1 MIETT
6 ETKRVYTVGTSPAF
20 AFDLS
25 FFSAEE
31 IHCYVSQGE
40 KAVELQRGVD
50 FSVER
55 KASYEGGATVTLS
68 EQPTQ
73 NLPTGLPTGAT
84 LAIVREVK
92 LTQELSL
99 PRYGKLPSEELEKQL
114 DKFAMQTQQLA
125 EQLTRALLLDPT
137 QDFDQE
143 DMAEQFSTLV
153 NNAERWAKE
162 ARSGAATAKAD
173 AAKAKSSADEAYL
186 SKLTAAEAAAKAGKS
201 EAETGS
207 MRGEV
212 ARMYDDSSLNRA
224 HLVFGEWGTLEGM
237 YINYE
242 DWTDTETLV
251 NLALTMAEHNA
262 DTSAH
267 PGLIESIRSL
277 AVSSAESARTAAVSE
292 AKVPAGCVMAFA
304 GGGTAPSGWF
314 ICDGHEVSR
323 VAYPALFAAIGVT
336 YGSGD
341 GSTTFNLPDFRGRFL
356 RGYLGQLSGEIGE
369 EQVEGLPDI
378 DLALRIDNPN
388 GRANVK
394 VAPRMDEAVYGND
407 GFAVTNTSG
416 NDEYMIR
423 QSNLIDK
430 EKAGVLV
437 KSAVY
442 GRSEHVTPMNVAV
455 QWIIKN

>member
-1 MIETT
+1 MTLASQRATAGPFACDGVQVEFPFEFRVEEPEHLKVYKDDLPVEGGYTVRLLENGGSVVFAAAPAAGSAVAVERDVPTTQEVDLQNNTAFLPEVLEGALDKLTMICQQLQSRLARSMVLPPTRT
-6 ETKRVYTVGTSPAF
+6 ETDETIYSWF
-20 AFDLS
+20 L
-25 FFSAEE
+25 
-31 IHCYVSQGE
+31 
-40 KAVELQRGVD
+40 
-50 FSVER
+50 
-55 KASYEGGATVTLS
+55 
-68 EQPTQ
+68 
-73 NLPTGLPTGAT
+73 
-84 LAIVREVK
+84 
-92 LTQELSL
+92 ELS
-99 PRYGKLPSEELEKQL
+99 
-114 DKFAMQTQQLA
+114 D
-125 EQLTRALLLDPT
+125 
-137 QDFDQE
+137 
-143 DMAEQFSTLV
+143 
-153 NNAERWAKE
+153 NAERWAKE
-162 ARSGAATAKAD
+162 ARSGAATAKVD
-173 AAKAKSSADEAYL
+173 ATKAKNSADEAYL
-186 SKLTAAEAAAKAGKS
+186 SKLTAVEAAESAGRAEA
-201 EAETGS
+201 EVGS
-207 MRGEV
+207 MHGDV
-212 ARMYDDSSLNRA
+212 TQMYNDSSLNRA

-237 YINYE
+237 YINYD

-262 DTSAH
+262 DSAAH

-277 AVSSAESARTAAVSE
+277 AVSSAESARSSAVSE

-407 GFAVTNTSG
+407 GFAVTNTSA

-437 KSAVY
+437 KGEVY
-442 GRSEHVTPMNVAV
+442 GRSEHVTPMNFAV

>member
-6 ETKRVYTVGTSPAF
+6 ENKRVYTVGTSPAF

-25 FFSAEE
+25 FFAAEE
-31 IHCYVSQGE
+31 IRCYVSQGE

-50 FSVER
+50 FFVER
-55 KASYEGGATVTLS
+55 KAGYEGGATVTLS

-224 HLVFGEWGTLEGM
+224 HLVFGEWGDARRNVYQLRGL
-237 YINYE
+237 
-242 DWTDTETLV
+242 DRHGDTD
-251 NLALTMAEHNA
+251 
-262 DTSAH
+262 
-267 PGLIESIRSL
+267 RS
-277 AVSSAESARTAAVSE
+277 
-292 AKVPAGCVMAFA
+292 GGGA
-304 GGGTAPSGWF
+304 GGAQCGRIGASGL
-314 ICDGHEVSR
+314 CEE
-323 VAYPALFAAIGVT
+323 
-336 YGSGD
+336 D
-341 GSTTFNLPDFRGRFL
+341 GSRKRAELGGVGSADARGVRDGVRGERNGSRRVVRL
-356 RGYLGQLSGEIGE
+356 R
-369 EQVEGLPDI
+369 
-378 DLALRIDNPN
+378 
-388 GRANVK
+388 RA
-394 VAPRMDEAVYGND
+394 
-407 GFAVTNTSG
+407 
-416 NDEYMIR
+416 
-423 QSNLIDK
+423 
-430 EKAGVLV
+430 
-437 KSAVY
+437 
-442 GRSEHVTPMNVAV
+442 
-455 QWIIKN
+455 

>member
-1 MIETT
+1 MTLASQRATAGPFACDGVQVEFPFEFRVEEPEHLKVYKDDLPVEGGYTVRLLENGGSVVFAAAPAAGSAVAVERDVPTTQEVDLQNNTAFLPEVLEGALDKLTMICQQLQSRLARSMVLPPTRT
-6 ETKRVYTVGTSPAF
+6 ETDETIYSWF
-20 AFDLS
+20 L
-25 FFSAEE
+25 E
-31 IHCYVSQGE
+31 
-40 KAVELQRGVD
+40 
-50 FSVER
+50 
-55 KASYEGGATVTLS
+55 LS
-68 EQPTQ
+68 E
-73 NLPTGLPTGAT
+73 
-84 LAIVREVK
+84 
-92 LTQELSL
+92 
-99 PRYGKLPSEELEKQL
+99 
-114 DKFAMQTQQLA
+114 
-125 EQLTRALLLDPT
+125 
-137 QDFDQE
+137 
-143 DMAEQFSTLV
+143 
-153 NNAERWAKE
+153 NAERWAKE
-162 ARSGAATAKAD
+162 AQSGAATAKVD

-186 SKLTAAEAAAKAGKS
+186 SKLTAAEAAESAGRA
-201 EAETGS
+201 EAEVGS
-207 MRGEV
+207 MHGDV
-212 ARMYDDSSLNRA
+212 TQMYNDSSLNRA

-237 YINYE
+237 YINYD

-262 DTSAH
+262 DASAH
-267 PGLIESIRSL
+267 PGLIESVRSL

-323 VAYPALFAAIGVT
+323 TAYPALFAAIGVT

-356 RGYLGQLSGEIGE
+356 RGYLGQLSGEIGA
-369 EQVEGLPDI
+369 EQPEGLPDV
-378 DLALRIDNPN
+378 DLALRMDNPN
-388 GRANVK
+388 VRANVK
-394 VAPRMDEAVYGND
+394 AAPRMDEGVYGND

-416 NDEYMIR
+416 NDEYMIQ

-442 GRSEHVTPMNVAV
+442 GRSEHVTPMNYAV

>member
-1 MIETT
+1 MTLASQRATAGPFACDGVQVEFPFEFRVEEPEHLKVYKDDLPVEGGYTVRLLENGGSVVFAAAPAAGSAVAVERDVPTTQEVDLQNNTAFLPEVLEGALDKLTMICQQLQSRLARSMVLPPTRT
-6 ETKRVYTVGTSPAF
+6 ETDETIYSWF
-20 AFDLS
+20 L
-25 FFSAEE
+25 E
-31 IHCYVSQGE
+31 
-40 KAVELQRGVD
+40 
-50 FSVER
+50 
-55 KASYEGGATVTLS
+55 LS
-68 EQPTQ
+68 E
-73 NLPTGLPTGAT
+73 
-84 LAIVREVK
+84 
-92 LTQELSL
+92 
-99 PRYGKLPSEELEKQL
+99 
-114 DKFAMQTQQLA
+114 
-125 EQLTRALLLDPT
+125 
-137 QDFDQE
+137 
-143 DMAEQFSTLV
+143 
-153 NNAERWAKE
+153 NAERWAKE
-162 ARSGAATAKAD
+162 ARSGAATAKVD
-173 AAKAKSSADEAYL
+173 ATKAKNSADEAYL
-186 SKLTAAEAAAKAGKS
+186 SKLTAVEAAESAGRAEA
-201 EAETGS
+201 EVGS
-207 MRGEV
+207 MHGDV
-212 ARMYDDSSLNRA
+212 TQMYNDSSLNRA

-237 YINYE
+237 YINYD

-262 DTSAH
+262 DSAAH

-304 GGGTAPSGWF
+304 GGGTAPAGWF

-323 VAYPALFAAIGVT
+323 TAYPALFAAIGVT

-356 RGYLGQLSGEIGE
+356 RGYLGQLSGEIGA

-388 GRANVK
+388 VRANVK
-394 VAPRMDEAVYGND
+394 AAPRMDEGVYGSD

-416 NDEYMIR
+416 NDEYMIQ

-442 GRSEHVTPMNVAV
+442 GRSEHVTPMNFAV

>member
-6 ETKRVYTVGTSPAF
+6 ENKRVYTVGTSPAF

-25 FFSAEE
+25 FFAVEE

-73 NLPTGLPTGAT
+73 NLPAGLPTGAT

-153 NNAERWAKE
+153 KNAERWARE
-162 ARSGAATAKAD
+162 AQSGAATAKVD
-173 AAKAKSSADEAYL
+173 ANKAKNSADEAYL
-186 SKLTAAEAAAKAGKS
+186 AKLTAVEAAAKAGKS
-201 EAETGS
+201 EEEVGS
-207 MRGEV
+207 MHGDV
-212 ARMYDDSSLNRA
+212 TQMYNDSALNRA

-237 YINYE
+237 YINYD

-262 DTSAH
+262 DASAH
-267 PGLIESIRSL
+267 PGLMESSRKL
-277 AVSSAESARTAAVSE
+277 AESARTAAVSE

-323 VAYPALFAAIGVT
+323 SAYPALFAAIGVT

-356 RGYLGQLSGEIGE
+356 RGYLGQFSGDIGE
-369 EQVEGLPDI
+369 EQAESLPDI
-378 DLALRIDNPN
+378 DLALRMDNPN
-388 GRANVK
+388 IRANVK
-394 VAPRMDEAVYGND
+394 AAPRMDEAVYGKD
-407 GFAVTNTSG
+407 GFAVTDTTG
-416 NDEYMIR
+416 TDEYMIQ

-437 KSAVY
+437 KSEVY
-442 GRSEHVTPMNVAV
+442 GRSEHVTPMNFAV

>member
-1 MIETT
+1 MTLASQRATAGPFACDGVQVEFPFEFRVEEPEHLKVYKDDLPVEGGYTVRLLENGGSVVFAAAPAAGSAVAVERDVPTTQEVDLQNNTAFLPEVLEGALDKLTMICQQLQSRLARSMVLPPTRT
-6 ETKRVYTVGTSPAF
+6 ETDETIYSWF
-20 AFDLS
+20 L
-25 FFSAEE
+25 E
-31 IHCYVSQGE
+31 
-40 KAVELQRGVD
+40 
-50 FSVER
+50 
-55 KASYEGGATVTLS
+55 LS
-68 EQPTQ
+68 E
-73 NLPTGLPTGAT
+73 
-84 LAIVREVK
+84 
-92 LTQELSL
+92 
-99 PRYGKLPSEELEKQL
+99 
-114 DKFAMQTQQLA
+114 
-125 EQLTRALLLDPT
+125 
-137 QDFDQE
+137 
-143 DMAEQFSTLV
+143 
-153 NNAERWAKE
+153 NAERWAKE
-162 ARSGAATAKAD
+162 ARSGAATAKVD
-173 AAKAKSSADEAYL
+173 ATKAKNSADEAYL
-186 SKLTAAEAAAKAGKS
+186 SKLTAVEAAAKAGKS
-201 EAETGS
+201 EEEVGS

-262 DTSAH
+262 DAAAH

-277 AVSSAESARTAAVSE
+277 AVSSAESARSSAVSE

-304 GGGTAPSGWF
+304 GGGTAPAGWF

-323 VAYPALFAAIGVT
+323 TAYPALFAAIGVT

-378 DLALRIDNPN
+378 DLALRIDNPSA
-388 GRANVK
+388 RANVK
-394 VAPRMDEAVYGND
+394 VAPRMDETVYGND

-416 NDEYMIR
+416 NDEYMIQ

-442 GRSEHVTPMNVAV
+442 GRSEHVTPMNFAV

>member
-6 ETKRVYTVGTSPAF
+6 ENKRVYTVGTSPAF

-25 FFSAEE
+25 FFAVEE
-31 IHCYVSQGE
+31 IHCYVSQGG

-55 KASYEGGATVTLS
+55 KAGYEGGATVTLS

-242 DWTDTETLV
+242 DWTDTETLIGLTAA
-251 NLALTMAEHNA
+251 LAAHNA
-262 DTSAH
+262 DGSAH
-267 PGLIESIRSL
+267 PGFAKKTE
-277 AVSSAESARTAAVSE
+277 VESARKSAVSE
-292 AKVPAGCVMAFA
+292 ARMPAGCVTAFA
-304 GGGTAPSGWF
+304 GCGTVPAGWF
-314 ICDGHEVSR
+314 VCDGREVSR
-323 VAYPALFAAIGVT
+323 GEHPELFAAIGVT
-336 YGSGD
+336 YGDGD

-356 RGYLGQLSGEIGE
+356 RGYLGEFSGEIGA
-369 EQVEGLPDI
+369 EQPEGLPDV
-378 DLALRIDNPN
+378 DLALRMDNPN
-388 GRANVK
+388 VRANVK
-394 VAPRMDEAVYGND
+394 AAPRMDEAVYGSD
-407 GFAVTNTSG
+407 GYAVTDTTG
-416 NDEYMIR
+416 TDEYMIR
-423 QSNLIDK
+423 QSDLIDR
-430 EKAGVLV
+430 EKAGQLV

-442 GRSEHVTPMNVAV
+442 GRSEHVTPMNFAV

>member
-1 MIETT
+1 MTLASQRATAGPFACDGVQVEFPFEFRVEEPEHLKVYKDDLPVEGGYTVRLLENGGSVVFAAAPAAGSAVAVERDVPTTQEVDLQNNTAFLPEVLEGALDKLTMICQQLQSRLARSMVLPPTRT
-6 ETKRVYTVGTSPAF
+6 ETDETIYSWF
-20 AFDLS
+20 L
-25 FFSAEE
+25 E
-31 IHCYVSQGE
+31 
-40 KAVELQRGVD
+40 
-50 FSVER
+50 
-55 KASYEGGATVTLS
+55 LS
-68 EQPTQ
+68 E
-73 NLPTGLPTGAT
+73 
-84 LAIVREVK
+84 
-92 LTQELSL
+92 
-99 PRYGKLPSEELEKQL
+99 
-114 DKFAMQTQQLA
+114 
-125 EQLTRALLLDPT
+125 
-137 QDFDQE
+137 
-143 DMAEQFSTLV
+143 
-153 NNAERWAKE
+153 NAERWAKE

-237 YINYE
+237 YINYD

-262 DTSAH
+262 DGSAH

-277 AVSSAESARTAAVSE
+277 AVSSAESARSSAVSE

-304 GGGTAPSGWF
+304 GGGTAPAGWF

-323 VAYPALFAAIGVT
+323 GEHPELFAAIGVT
-336 YGSGD
+336 YGDGD

-378 DLALRIDNPN
+378 DLALRIDNPSA
-388 GRANVK
+388 RANVK
-394 VAPRMDEAVYGND
+394 VAPRMDETVYGND

-416 NDEYMIR
+416 NDEYMIQ

-442 GRSEHVTPMNVAV
+442 GRSEHVTPMNYAV